1 MDFFNREEEKEEDKN
16 NETILNRFQ
25 AYVDNKIT
33 TNPLGFLYKSLD
45 SLNADIDNNT
55 RKTIEKSR
63 AGRTAI
69 KAAEVLEST
78 QRTVAGA
85 ASDIG
90 RESLELINAVAD
102 KTNIYELDEE
112 VLDTQEKF
120 IADMMGSIVGDESVY
135 MKKRGNK
142 YVASIKEPDYKGG
155 EIIRDI
161 SAVVGG
167 IYLGGKGVNT
177 VVDKGLKTKNGV
189 AIKEA
194 LKNIKGLRGTVIEKS
209 LKGSKT
215 LTKITAGEQI
225 SINAYEHRLSNLIG
239 EFVADDN
246 ETLNTVLEFLE
257 ADDNKTE
264 LENRVGVA
272 LEGMALLATLPVAVL
287 GGKGIANTLKN
298 KETIIKSLKEMKVSA
313 EKGSL
318 DMQGVKDI
326 IKKASENTRENAPA
340 LKGPKDEDVS
350 KLWQYS
356 SSKVKRSISKLGLK
370 SIGFGAQE
378 FFKSRGYMTPKVFG
392 IFNRNEA
399 AKNAWADA
407 TENLAARL
415 DYKISSVITKTG
427 KYKDKDALEAKINTA
442 LKNKDLVDDWE
453 AYRVQQNTVGKQKIY
468 AGMDSKRWLK
478 EFERDSFKGIPPT
491 ILDEIVEV
499 RKLVDDFSELFLQM
513 PNKVISKD
521 LKETIL
527 ENTGEWLHTSYEI
540 FENSVIANRKFKNFK
555 KFRNAF
561 TKGMENKET
570 QKTFFEELRHNPEY
584 LVFKNA
590 VSNISDILKDQTKF
604 KDFDEANLLDEAMQ
618 VTQDILARA
627 SDDVSTDYFAR
638 MDNFYGSSRNI
649 FKRKGDLDE
658 PIRDLLG
665 EIKSPSANI
674 LKSVTQV
681 SSFIEDYRF
690 SVEAYDMLKGRVTR
704 KMPDLTARGEPAYS
718 QSYGKRVVRTTEEG
732 LSTLA
737 TQGRRVKGHIFNKSF
752 TDTQTG
758 IIYGSQLKGKQYGAL
773 DGKFMTEEMA
783 AMFGQRAGL
792 LGKLDQT
799 YWYKNFLAAK
809 GYGQASKTVFNHI
822 THLRNTIGG
831 AFFTLANGN
840 NPFAGSSKEGMQAIY
855 QRRFKEVGKKESLA
869 YYNRL
874 VALDLVNTGARYGD
888 IQALLKE
895 SADSGLGKFLSSTT
909 NKLGN
914 PGKKLN
920 KFGKRIQDAYIAEDD
935 LFKII
940 NFEAELDSLIKQ
952 AKSTSNFRGTKIS
965 KVGSEYQG
973 KITYDEFIKQNPKYL
988 QDLEVEAARI
998 VRNTIP
1004 TYSLVPTAIKQLRKL
1019 PFGNYFSFPAEM
1031 TRTSYNIV
1039 EQGLREMIF
1048 SGGGI
1053 FAPVRLRGARRL
1065 GGFFGVGMFGSEG
1078 LSNVSKVWAGV
1089 SDEEEQYLR
1098 DLNPYDYSK
1107 NSKFVFY
1114 RDKEGKLFK
1123 NDFSFIDP
1131 YDVIKRP
1138 LQTAIINF
1146 THGERTEENFNKVM
1160 AQSVQEGLT
1169 EYFKPFYSEAMF
1181 TKAIGDIMRGETVE
1195 GYPIKGWDEGT
1206 WGDKASLAL
1215 YELYRPFV
1223 PGAAQQIPK
1232 LVKGFMGEEEYNSKW
1247 EGDFSQLLENVT
1259 AGPTGNKAYSKKTQ
1273 VLANLTGLRFEKVN
1287 IQKDLQRKA
1296 KIYLREFD
1304 DARTSFST
1312 KAFGKNKNGKNFL
1325 KGVSSANVIHYPAFK
1340 DLKLAVDAASFMGA
1354 NGIDIKNILLEARIP
1369 RQTIGNLNRNKYMA
1383 WKPSKENYKKFKDTN
1398 LQEPMGLWD
1407 LQVNVGN
1414 YLKIANNLPMLDI
1427 NFSGETDAP
1436 ISDTTVPRKQIE
1448 LVRKPPKREEKLL
1461 EELLRQ
1467 SYVQGGLV
1475 VGTEEV
1481 PYTKENPADR
1491 VDPFTGL
1498 PYSEQI
1504 TKLG

>member
-1 MDFFNREEEKEEDKN
+1 MDFFKKEEEKEEDKN
-16 NETILNRFQ
+16 NETIFDSFK
-25 AYVDNKIT
+25 AYVDYKVT
-33 TNPLGFLYKSLD
+33 SNPLGFLYKSLD

-55 RKTIEKSR
+55 RKTIEKSKT
-63 AGRTAI
+63 GRTAL
-69 KAAEVLEST
+69 KAAKVLEST

-177 VVDKGLKTKNGV
+177 VVDKGLKTKNGKAV
-189 AIKEA
+189 KEA
-194 LKNIKGLRGTVIEKS
+194 LENIKGIRGTVIDKS

-215 LTKITAGEQI
+215 LTKVTAGEQI

-239 EFVADDN
+239 EFVGDDN

-272 LEGMALLATLPVAVL
+272 LEGMALLATLPVAL
-287 GGKGIANTLKN
+287 IGGKSIAKTLKN
-298 KETIIKSLKEMKVSA
+298 KETIMNSLKEMKVSA

-318 DMQGVKDI
+318 DIQGVKDI

-340 LKGPKDEDVS
+340 LKGPKDENVS

-356 SSKVKRSISKLGLK
+356 DNKIKRSISKLGLK
-370 SIGFGAQE
+370 SIGIGAQE

-407 TENLAARL
+407 TENVAARL

-427 KYKDKDALEAKINTA
+427 KYKDKDALEEKINTA
-442 LKNKDLVDDWE
+442 LKNKDLIDDWE
-453 AYRVQQNTVGKQKIY
+453 AYRFQQDFVKNQK
-468 AGMDSKRWLK
+468 GMDSKKWLQQ
-478 EFERDSFKGIPPT
+478 FERDSFKGIPPT

-527 ENTGEWLHTSYEI
+527 NNTGEWLHTSYEI
-540 FENSVIANRKFKNFK
+540 FENSAIANKKFKNFK

-590 VSNISDILKDQTKF
+590 VSHISDMLKGQKKY

-649 FKRKGDLDE
+649 FKRKGDLDK

-665 EIKSPSANI
+665 EIKNPSANI

-704 KMPDLTARGEPAYS
+704 KMPDLTVTGQPAYS
-718 QSYGKRVVRTTEEG
+718 QSYGQKVVRTTEEG
-732 LSTLA
+732 LSALA

-758 IIYGSQLKGKQYGAL
+758 IIYGTQLKGKQYGAL
-773 DGKFMTEEMA
+773 NGKFMTEEMA

-792 LGKLDQT
+792 IGKLDQT

-840 NPFAGSSKEGMQAIY
+840 NPFSGSSKEGMQAIY
-855 QRRFKEVGKKESLA
+855 QRRFKEVGKKESLE

-888 IQALLKE
+888 IQTLLKE
-895 SADSGLGKFLSSTT
+895 SADSGLGKFLSNTT
-909 NKLGN
+909 DKLGN
-914 PGKKLN
+914 AGATLN
-920 KFGKRIQDAYIAEDD
+920 KYGKRIQDAYIAEDD

-965 KVGSEYQG
+965 KAGSEYQG
-973 KITYDEFIKQNPKYL
+973 KITYDEFIEQNPKYL

-998 VRNTIP
+998 VRNTVP
-1004 TYSLVPTAIKQLRKL
+1004 TYSLVPTGIKQLRKL

-1039 EQGLREMIF
+1039 EQGLREMFF

-1053 FAPVRLRGARRL
+1053 TSAVRLRGARRL
-1065 GGFFGVGMFGSEG
+1065 GGFMGVGMFGAEG

-1098 DLNPYDYSK
+1098 NLNPHDYSK

-1138 LQTAIINF
+1138 IQTAIINF
-1146 THGERTEENFNKVM
+1146 AHGERTEENFNKVM
-1160 AQSVQEGLT
+1160 AQSVQEGLA

-1223 PGAAQQIPK
+1223 PGAAQQVPK

-1259 AGPTGNKAYSKKTQ
+1259 AGPTGNKAYSRKTQ
-1273 VLANLTGLRFEKVN
+1273 VLANLTGLRFEEVN
-1287 IQKDLQRKA
+1287 IQKDLERKA

-1304 DARTSFST
+1304 DARTSFNT
-1312 KAFGKNKNGKNFL
+1312 KAFGKNKTGKDFF
-1325 KGVSSANVIHYPAFK
+1325 KGVSSANAKHYYAFK

-1369 RQTIGNLNRNKYMA
+1369 RQAIGNLNRNKYMA
-1383 WKPSKENYKKFKDTN
+1383 WEPSEENYKNFKETN

-1407 LQVNVGN
+1407 LQANVGN

-1427 NFSGETDAP
+1427 NFLGETDAP
-1436 ISDTTVPRKQIE
+1436 ISDTTVPREQIE
-1448 LVRKPPKREEKLL
+1448 LVRKPAKREEKLL